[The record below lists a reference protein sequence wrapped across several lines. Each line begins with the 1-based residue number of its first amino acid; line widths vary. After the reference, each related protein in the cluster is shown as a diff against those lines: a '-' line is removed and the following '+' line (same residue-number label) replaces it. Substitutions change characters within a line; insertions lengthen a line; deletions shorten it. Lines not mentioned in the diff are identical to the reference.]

1 MQGFESAFE
10 SVEFLLIAG
19 IVIVLAY
26 LALEHKEIVYAAF
39 FFGIMA
45 SFVAGFFLLLE
56 APFVAG
62 MQIAVYTGGISAL
75 IIFGVLLLPRAQDST
90 LEAIESPRAKKIGI
104 LVSGSIMFISAIL
117 ALRFPWSETIPE
129 GTIDASLDV
138 ALLAEWL
145 WGDHGVYVQIVAL
158 IMVTALVGVIA
169 LMKMDKAEL
178 MKDITG
184 EFGIEARPVP
194 EEIEPEPEESPEP
207 EEAPES
213 EKTSE
218 PEASEEVAD

>member
-19 IVIVLAY
+19 IVIVLAF
-26 LALEHKEIVYAAF
+26 LALEHREIVYAAF
-39 FFGIMA
+39 FFGFMA

-90 LEAIESPRAKKIGI
+90 LEAIESPRSRKLGVIMA
-104 LVSGSIMFISAIL
+104 GSIMFLSAIL
-117 ALRFPWSETIPE
+117 ALTFPWSETIPE
-129 GTIDASLDV
+129 GTIGASNNV

-145 WGDHGVYVQIVAL
+145 WGDHGIYVQIIAL
-158 IMVTALVGVIA
+158 IIVTSLVGIIA

-178 MKDITG
+178 MKDIVG
-184 EFGIEARPVP
+184 EFGIEAMPEPVEP
-194 EEIEPEPEESPEP
+194 EPEPEETPEP
-207 EEAPES
+207 HESLEEASQS
-213 EKTSE
+213 EV
-218 PEASEEVAD
+218 SEEVSD